1 VVGDSWWDNGDGNWT
16 WSCMSPCELLSVED
30 DDYAMKGD
38 GEGDGKLGTED
49 GRYLDPES
57 SEDESK
63 GSGSR

>member
-1 VVGDSWWDNGDGNWT
+1 
-16 WSCMSPCELLSVED
+16 MSPCELLSVEG

-49 GRYLDPES
+49 GKYLDPES

-63 GSGSR
+63 DPDSR